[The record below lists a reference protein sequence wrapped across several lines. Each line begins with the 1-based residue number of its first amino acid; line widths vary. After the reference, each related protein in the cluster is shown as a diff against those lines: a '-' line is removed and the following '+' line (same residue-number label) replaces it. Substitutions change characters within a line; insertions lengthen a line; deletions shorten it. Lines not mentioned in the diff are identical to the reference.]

1 MGHPRAAAG
10 LVLQVRKGLRPSEL
24 LGITPEDVLLPEER
38 GMDAGTSHL
47 ALSLAKTNNW
57 SPLCVLDGCGVWFYF
72 SSDFRPGQCHGTH
85 IKYNRMRT

>member
-1 MGHPRAAAG
+1 MLLLLKWLP
-10 LVLQVRKGLRPSEL
+10 LSLLSTIYVFCDSEFEYSECVMSQ
-24 LGITPEDVLLPEER
+24 GN
-38 GMDAGTSHL
+38 AGTSHL